1 MRQPAERVAPP
12 PTSPTLASLGI
23 DLNNQL
29 VAKMVK
35 SILRA
40 DLKKKLTG
48 FDIATQVGFYHELD
62 DKPAPAPK
70 SAGCHD
76 DLDSWAKGVVSDPQ
90 VMLAVGSSDGQPV
103 PDLFSLTDVGIIYGF
118 TRGRTTA
125 QIVHGKQLSN
135 ALVRAGALKLNRYR
149 TKAGH
154 VHLFAFRN
162 FDRWR
167 NASPREILQEYNK
180 TIKQISFVR

>member
-1 MRQPAERVAPP
+1 
-12 PTSPTLASLGI
+12 
-23 DLNNQL
+23 
-29 VAKMVK
+29 
-35 SILRA
+35 
-40 DLKKKLTG
+40 
-48 FDIATQVGFYHELD
+48 
-62 DKPAPAPK
+62 
-70 SAGCHD
+70 
-76 DLDSWAKGVVSDPQ
+76 
-90 VMLAVGSSDGQPV
+90 
-103 PDLFSLTDVGIIYGF
+103 
-118 TRGRTTA
+118 
-125 QIVHGKQLSN
+125 VHGKQLSN